1 MRRGGERK
9 RDEGRGKER
18 GKGERRKER
27 LHKEGEGRG
36 GGEGR
41 RATSPSRLKKSHE
54 QIALVNGKWMLG
66 VSKNN

>member
-1 MRRGGERK
+1 MFSSNLGKEVVMKEKKRGW
-9 RDEGRGKER
+9 EGRGEV
-18 GKGERRKER
+18 RRE
-27 LHKEGEGRG
+27 EE
-36 GGEGR
+36 R